1 MTGENRRPFAFGIRK
16 TKAVDIFFAW
26 LGAALGIGAT
36 AYLSNQF
43 FEPRDSILLIGSF
56 GASAVLIYAAV
67 TSPLARPRNLLGS
80 HIISALIGVAC
91 YQVIGDGFLAVGLG
105 VSLAITAMMLTDTL
119 HPPGGATSLI
129 AIIGGD
135 AIKDL
140 GFLYVV
146 IPVGL
151 GAVLLLVIALLVTNI
166 PRGKTIPALLVLGRT
181 QRSEDQLVVLPT
193 GSIDDIKSA

>member
-1 MTGENRRPFAFGIRK
+1 
-16 TKAVDIFFAW
+16 
-26 LGAALGIGAT
+26 
-36 AYLSNQF
+36 
-43 FEPRDSILLIGSF
+43 
-56 GASAVLIYAAV
+56 
-67 TSPLARPRNLLGS
+67 
-80 HIISALIGVAC
+80 
-91 YQVIGDGFLAVGLG
+91 VIGDGFLAVGLG